1 MFLQGLMETAV
12 RSRRLSLMAMPAS
25 GPPPVELRLLLDDTI
40 FV

>member
-12 RSRRLSLMAMPAS
+12 RSRRLSSMPAS
-25 GPPPVELRLLLDDTI
+25 GPPPVELRLLLDATI